1 MYQIKN
7 KGLTEANSETF
18 HTVPKEL
25 MGKKFIL
32 VLCLE
37 YIWFVL
43 IFYFMNIQEN
53 LKYFKMTSDFH

>member
-25 MGKKFIL
+25 MGKNSFWFYVWNIFG
-32 VLCLE
+32 LC
-37 YIWFVL
+37 
-43 IFYFMNIQEN
+43 
-53 LKYFKMTSDFH
+53 